1 MDIDFEALKAEFP
14 REAISW
20 RSQTLTRDGDKALAL
35 AYIDARDVMDRLDEV
50 CGPANWKDEYEIHGA
65 KTLCKISIRIDNEWV
80 WKTDGAGDTQ
90 VEAEKGSLS
99 DALKRAAVKWGIG
112 RYLYALPAIWVEC
125 ESYEKNSKHYFK
137 KWKVD
142 PWSKVKQNANDK
154 PVSAAHQKRKLAEIN
169 EDLVDCH
176 SDDDVKKCAA
186 IWKTIATNENW
197 SKAYQQEAANL
208 FKAKREELQTDDH
221 PFQEAAE

>member
-1 MDIDFEALKAEFP
+1 MSIDFEALKAEFP

-20 RSQTLTRDGDKALAL
+20 RSQTLTKDGDKALAL
-35 AYIDARDVMDRLDEV
+35 GYIDARNVMDRLDEV
-50 CGPANWKDEYEIHGA
+50 CGPANWKDEYEIHGS

-125 ESYEKNSKHYFK
+125 ESYEKNGKNYFR

-142 PWSKVKQNANDK
+142 PWSKVKQSANNK
-154 PVSAAHQKRKLAEIN
+154 PVNAAAAKQKERAGSLSAELKAIGTVEGIRSFWDDNVDEIKTFPQVTQDYLQQVSDKKEAEFD
-169 EDLVDCH
+169 EP
-176 SDDDVKKCAA
+176 
-186 IWKTIATNENW
+186 
-197 SKAYQQEAANL
+197 
-208 FKAKREELQTDDH
+208 